1 MNLED
6 HSAMESRFNSPLT
19 RAAYRPNG
27 GIIDANTAVR
37 DLQSG
42 GEPSRTTRMRI
53 CNPLLMLLLLFGLG
67 LKSVAQVQVT
77 VNVLPPYS
85 AYLQDYP
92 GRGNQVQIFVRNTTN
107 APLDVRFLGNIT
119 GDNGVVISTPINFRP
134 LVPLRLGP
142 LENRLLSRND
152 LEGLFDLGQIEVQGI
167 DKAQLYR
174 GLPLPEGSYQ
184 LCVRA
189 FDNRSSRPLSPEF
202 PLGCSSPFMVRSV
215 EPPIIINP
223 VCDSKIVPNTP
234 QNVIFSWTPPVGVS
248 PAQVQYTLRVI
259 ELPDVQPVAENVL
272 NNQSNVISGFPTGSQ
287 DKKPAPKT
295 IKIETTP
302 TKITSSNLAL
312 GFDPNVFI
320 DAVVLP
326 PSGVEVR
333 NLRVNSFLYGPSQP
347 ALKIG
352 KRYAVRI
359 QAIDLTRKINFL
371 NEGKSPVCYFTY
383 GEEAAPFFPLGPLFA
398 AKDSLG
404 KPKPMVVKSGN
415 LPVNC
420 SCNAS
425 EVSDNQVDNAGVLKS
440 KSATIGLFTMQL
452 LDGVKETNGKLNGDG
467 MIPIP
472 MVNSQYVKLRVHL
485 YDVQCNSAGQV
496 IGGIVRARLSNKAN
510 PSLFPNYD
518 SPDYKPPTLT
528 TGQTESL
535 SEFFAT
541 QKDMLVSSLKNAKES
556 IGFEVPFGIDK
567 SFGPVNTV
575 IAITNVTFTPKNAY
589 FDANTWVKAE
599 GDFNGIPL
607 SGYNMCIS
615 PEKPCG
621 EGILYLAEKMQ
632 LSPYFALK
640 GMDTAPPKGPFEG
653 PDTTQVTHVV
663 FDENGFKQMRVHG
676 LITPPGL
683 VNAETGGSVEI
694 SVNAGMVN
702 FQNWT
707 AQLSF
712 PKFYV
717 AGLSDFKF
725 SMLPGKPAL
734 YDHSETTTPAKLP
747 EGYLENPALELNLW
761 QGLYFPEINLE
772 LPAFIK
778 RADGKPLTVGVSDL
792 ISDNNGFS
800 GKAFVKN
807 ILDVGSGSLDSWY
820 YSVDELSVSFLK
832 STFQKSQMKGLVV
845 LPIFKNPQDQ
855 ASQLPYT
862 CTLSKDPQA
871 GSLGVEF
878 SIVPPDEMKMDIW
891 MAQLHLAGN
900 NKISITYNNQGFTA
914 GAELN
919 GKLDIVTD
927 YFNITAATFQGLK
940 LQTKPDFFALGSL
953 TMGLNSP
960 QKTMADFPLTLDEA
974 TPQLIDKDKGL
985 WGLKLV
991 GKLDLT
997 GDGSTG
1003 LTAKGGATIKFKVGM
1018 KNGRPDWS
1026 FDQVQQDKV
1035 EVHGHFG
1042 PVKVDGYLDFYN
1054 DDPIY
1059 GNGLTGGVKMNI
1071 EGLFGVDA
1079 VAQFGRTLPTKG
1091 DFRYWYVQA
1100 QGDLGAAGL
1109 PFAGPLVLRRFGGG
1123 AYSKLK
1129 RVEVGNGKFDYV
1141 PDASIEMGFKAKLG
1155 IGLASPDVF
1164 EMDGELE
1171 IAFNQ
1176 DKGADN
1182 IGIHVDAWLIGHEK
1196 ANSLA
1201 QGSGDI
1207 NYDFQHKQLSSTLT
1221 MQAGYSV
1228 PHLISISA
1236 TVNETHFLIDGNTG
1250 DWFLSLG
1257 VPQNRI
1263 GLSISA
1269 LDAATINFGSYFMM
1283 GNYTPTIVGPLP
1295 PAPYGFDQRPGL
1307 LQELGY
1313 NDKGTTENVFNAP
1326 PGSPLLAFGAGY
1338 STNADFGIGPFHL
1351 RYGGAIG
1358 FDLALSQSEDKCNG
1372 NTPGINGWY
1381 AQGQIYAYIHFALDL
1396 DIDTWVYEGTFTVVE
1411 LEAAALLRG
1420 GMVNPIW
1427 LNGRILLKYR
1437 VLGGLVKGRVNL
1449 EFWYNKEAR
1458 CEPAYSPPNPFAG
1471 QPLIASLGPSGTD
1484 KKVSILSPYYAE
1496 FNYPVETDLII
1507 DLEIPQGQKI
1517 ETSAQGTVTTGT
1529 GGMQIFHREFQL
1541 KLKES
1546 FNAVATDVPAEYANC
1561 SQDKS
1566 GRFSWGKNED
1576 EDPNYTATFYRNT
1589 ALLPNSTYK
1598 LSMGVQVFIRDQGK
1612 LTPYIF
1618 KNQTVEQTE
1627 TVEFATG
1634 PCMSV
1639 LSKGSDDNSTVLT
1652 SYPYEGQRY
1661 FMKGDA
1667 AATFIKL
1674 HANLSCC
1681 MNNLNSDDAYD
1692 LKVRFTP
1699 LEGSKFAEV
1708 TSPSVLLADAKF
1720 EGDKVSYKMPFV
1732 IKNKTFY
1739 RFELVRI
1746 PKADFAEKMYDEAQ
1760 KGKNSAKKITT
1771 ANIYVSTGKSG
1782 IGSVS
1787 AQSWSK
1793 SGNFS
1798 TPGLGAGAKASAVN
1812 KKYENLITDYT
1823 VVSEEEYEKIAQG
1836 YGTSYKIN
1844 TGTEKMF
1851 TDGKFVV
1858 QKFADALQQQE
1869 KDKAEFY
1876 QNLESRLYKYYFK
1889 TSEFSTLKEKL
1900 NAAQFPPTET
1910 SFWGFLSDALTTK
1923 MVSKEGFDTYEL
1935 RTEILSSEIVRP
1947 PLVLLRADPTSNW
1960 FKNIAVPISQLL
1972 ELVRPD
1978 IYDPKGT
1985 NTLFS
1990 GSYGKENP
1998 DSPSKI
2004 FERAMVFFNNMND
2017 VPEPP
2022 FKNEDIEA
2030 LIPSEKKKK

>member
-6 HSAMESRFNSPLT
+6 HSAMESRFNSPLP
-19 RAAYRPNG
+19 PNG
-27 GIIDANTAVR
+27 GTIDANAVR
-37 DLQSG
+37 DLQ
-42 GEPSRTTRMRI
+42 SRTTRMRI
-53 CNPLLMLLLLFGLG
+53 CNPLIVAIVLICFAFLAPFGG
-67 LKSVAQVQVT
+67 WGQVQVT

-295 IKIETTP
+295 TKIETTP
-302 TKITSSNLAL
+302 IKITSSNLPL

-333 NLRVNSFLYGPSQP
+333 NLKVNSFLYGPSQP
-347 ALKIG
+347 PLKIG
-352 KRYAVRI
+352 KRYAVRV

-383 GEEAAPFFPLGPLFA
+383 GEESAPFFPLGPSFA
-398 AKDSLG
+398 GKDSTG
-404 KPKPMVVKSGN
+404 KAKPMVVKSGN

-425 EVSDNQVDNAGVLKS
+425 EISENQVDNEGVLKN

-452 LDGVKETNGKLNGDG
+452 LDNVKETNGKLNGDG

-472 MVNSQYVKLRVHL
+472 MVNSQYVKLRVRL

-496 IGGIVRARLSNKAN
+496 ISGIVRARLSNKAN

-528 TGQTESL
+528 SDQMGSL
-535 SEFFAT
+535 SDFFAN

-589 FDANTWVKAE
+589 FDANTWIKVANSQV
-599 GDFNGIPL
+599 NGIPL

-615 PEKPCG
+615 PDKPCG
-621 EGILYLAEKMQ
+621 EGILYLAEKMK
-632 LSPYFALK
+632 LSQFFALK

-807 ILDVGSGSLDSWY
+807 VLDVGSGSLDSWY

-871 GSLGVEF
+871 GSMDVEF
-878 SIVPPDEMKMDIW
+878 SIAPTDEMQMDIW
-891 MAQLHLAGN
+891 KAQLHLAN
-900 NKISITYNNQGFTA
+900 DSKIFVTYNNQGFTA

-927 YFNITAATFQGLK
+927 YFNFTAASFQGLK
-940 LQTKPDFFALGSL
+940 FQTKPDYFGLTSLKMGSA
-953 TMGLNSP
+953 SP
-960 QKTMADFPLTLDEA
+960 QKAMADFPLTLTDYK
-974 TPQLIDKDKGL
+974 LVNNGGGSM
-985 WGLKLV
+985 GLKLI

-997 GDGSTG
+997 GEGSTG
-1003 LTAKGGATIKFKVGM
+1003 LSATGGATILFKVGM
-1018 KNGRPDWS
+1018 NNGRPDWS
-1026 FDQVQQDKV
+1026 FDKVQPN
-1035 EVHGHFG
+1035 EVYVDGDLG
-1042 PVKVDGYLDFYN
+1042 PVHVNGGLAFYDN
-1054 DDPIY
+1054 DPTY
-1059 GNGLTGGVKMNI
+1059 GNGLAGEVDMTVAGLIGGKVQ
-1071 EGLFGVDA
+1071 
-1079 VAQFGRTLPTKG
+1079 AQFGRTLANNG
-1091 DFRYWYVQA
+1091 NFRYWHV
-1100 QGDLGAAGL
+1100 GGKIKIGASGF
-1109 PFAGPLVLRRFGGG
+1109 PFAPPSPLVFRSFGGG
-1123 AYSKLK
+1123 LYSNMTK
-1129 RVEVGNGKFDYV
+1129 VFNEDG
-1141 PDASIEMGFKAKLG
+1141 SITYTPKVLPAPSGGFEATVG
-1155 IGLASPDVF
+1155 IGLVTPGVFTMEGTLTIQSNAMAIDV
-1164 EMDGELE
+1164 
-1171 IAFNQ
+1171 
-1176 DKGADN
+1176 K
-1182 IGIHVDAWLIGHEK
+1182 AWLLGEDTNK
-1196 ANSLA
+1196 SLA
-1201 QGSGDI
+1201 QGGGVVEYSFADKI
-1207 NYDFQHKQLSSTLT
+1207 FKAQLN
-1221 MQAGYSV
+1221 MHAGYNV
-1228 PHLISISA
+1228 PPLISISA
-1236 TVNETHFLIDGNTG
+1236 DINDTRLLIDGNKGT
-1250 DWFLSLG
+1250 WFLSLG
-1257 VPQNRI
+1257 IPQNRI
-1263 GLSISA
+1263 GLNITLAKLGSF
-1269 LDAATINFGSYFMM
+1269 DFGSYFMM
-1283 GNYTPTIVGPLP
+1283 GNYTPDFVGSLP
-1295 PAPYGFDQRPGL
+1295 PAPYGFDKRPGI

-1313 NDKGTTENVFNAP
+1313 KTTAGQVFKDS
-1326 PGSPLLAFGAGY
+1326 SPMLAFGVGY
-1338 STNADFGIGPFHL
+1338 KLGADFGIGPFHL
-1351 RYGGAIG
+1351 RYDGAIG
-1358 FDLALSQSEDKCNG
+1358 FDLALAKSDDKCNG

-1381 AQGQIYAYIHFALDL
+1381 AQGQIYAYMHFALDL

-1427 LNGRILLKYR
+1427 LNGHVLLKYR

-1449 EFWYNKEAR
+1449 EFWYNKGER

-1496 FNYPVETDLII
+1496 FNYPVETNLII
-1507 DLEIPQGQKI
+1507 DLEIPQGQKV
-1517 ETSAQGTVTTGT
+1517 ETSAQGTITTGP
-1529 GGMQIFHREFQL
+1529 GGVQIFHREFQL
-1541 KLKES
+1541 KLKEK
-1546 FNAVATDVPAEYANC
+1546 FNAFATNVPAEYANC
-1561 SQDKS
+1561 SKDNS

-1576 EDPNYTATFYRNT
+1576 GDPNYSATFYRST

-1598 LSMGVQVFIRDQGK
+1598 MSMGVQVFIKDNSGK
-1612 LTPYIF
+1612 VVPYIF

-1634 PCMSV
+1634 SCISV
-1639 LSKGSDDNSTVLT
+1639 LAKGSEDDATVLT

-1674 HANLSCC
+1674 KTNLSCC
-1681 MNNLNSDDAYD
+1681 MKNLNSDDMFD
-1692 LKVRFTP
+1692 LKARFTP

-1708 TSPSVLLADAKF
+1708 KSPNVLLADAKF
-1720 EGDKVSYKMPFV
+1720 DGDKVSYKMPFG

-1746 PKADFAEKMYDEAQ
+1746 PKADFAEKMYAEAQ
-1760 KGKNSAKKITT
+1760 KAKASAKKITT
-1771 ANIYVSTGKSG
+1771 ANIYVSAGGKSTG
-1782 IGSVS
+1782 GNVS
-1787 AQSWSK
+1787 AQTWSN
-1793 SGNFS
+1793 SGKF
-1798 TPGLGAGAKASAVN
+1798 TAPGIGAGAMANAVN
-1812 KKYENLITDYT
+1812 HKYDNQMTAYT
-1823 VVSEEEYEKIAQG
+1823 VVSEQEYEKIAKG
-1836 YGTSYKIN
+1836 YGTTYKIN

-1851 TDGKFVV
+1851 NDGKFVV
-1858 QKFADALQQQE
+1858 QKFADALQQQQKE
-1869 KDKAEFY
+1869 EAEFY

-1935 RTEILSSEIVRP
+1935 RTEKLSSEIVRP

-1960 FKNIAVPISQLL
+1960 FKSIAVPVSQLL

-2017 VPEPP
+2017 APQPP

>member
-1 MNLED
+1 MTIGLICFVFL
-6 HSAMESRFNSPLT
+6 API
-19 RAAYRPNG
+19 G
-27 GIIDANTAVR
+27 GW
-37 DLQSG
+37 G
-42 GEPSRTTRMRI
+42 
-53 CNPLLMLLLLFGLG
+53 
-67 LKSVAQVQVT
+67 QVQVT

-119 GDNGVVISTPINFRP
+119 GDNGVVISTPVHFRP

-234 QNVIFSWTPPVGVS
+234 QNVIFSWTPPVGMS

-272 NNQSNVISGFPTGSQ
+272 NNQSNVISGFPTGGQ
-287 DKKPAPKT
+287 DKKPASTTK
-295 IKIETTP
+295 KVAIETTP
-302 TKITSSNLAL
+302 TKIISSNLPL

-347 ALKIG
+347 ALKVG
-352 KRYAVRI
+352 KRYAVRV

-371 NEGKSPVCYFTY
+371 NEGKSPVCYFIY
-383 GEEAAPFFPLGPLFA
+383 GEEAVPFFPLGPSFA
-398 AKDSLG
+398 SKDTTG
-404 KPKPMVVKSGN
+404 TKVMMAKSGN
-415 LPVNC
+415 LPVKCTSC
-420 SCNAS
+420 SANEIS
-425 EVSDNQVDNAGVLKS
+425 NKQVDNAGVLKS

-452 LDGVKETNGKLNGDG
+452 LDNVKEINGNLNGDG

-472 MVNSQYVKLRVHL
+472 MVNSQYVKLRVRL

-496 IGGIVRARLSNKAN
+496 ISGIVRARLSSKAN

-528 TGQTESL
+528 SDQMGSL
-535 SEFFAT
+535 SDFFT
-541 QKDMLVSSLKNAKES
+541 NQKDMLVSSLMNAKES

-575 IAITNVTFTPKNAY
+575 IAITNVTFTPINAY
-589 FDANTWVKAE
+589 FDANTWIKVAN
-599 GDFNGIPL
+599 GQVNGIPL

-621 EGILYLAEKMQ
+621 EGILYLAEKMK
-632 LSPYFALK
+632 LSEFFALK
-640 GMDTAPPKGPFEG
+640 GMEAGPPKGPFEG

-663 FDENGFKQMRVHG
+663 FDETGFKQMRVHG

-683 VNAETGGSVEI
+683 VNDNTKGPVEI

-717 AGLSDFKF
+717 EGLPDFKF
-725 SMLPGKPAL
+725 SMLPGKPAN
-734 YDHSETTTPAKLP
+734 YDHSESETLAKLP
-747 EGYLENPALELNLW
+747 EGYLENPTVEFKLW

-832 STFQKSQMKGLVV
+832 SKFQKSQMKGLVV

-878 SIVPPDEMKMDIW
+878 SISPTDEMQMDIW
-891 MAQLHLAGN
+891 KAQLHLAN
-900 NKISITYNNQGFTA
+900 DSKIFITYNTQGFTA

-927 YFNITAATFQGLK
+927 YFNFTAASFQGLK
-940 LQTKPDFFALGSL
+940 FQTKPDYFGLTSLKMGSA
-953 TMGLNSP
+953 SP
-960 QKTMADFPLTLDEA
+960 QKAMADFPLTLTDYK
-974 TPQLIDKDKGL
+974 LVNNGGGSM
-985 WGLKLV
+985 GLKLI

-997 GDGSTG
+997 GDGPTG
-1003 LTAKGGATIKFKVGM
+1003 LSATGGATILFNVGM
-1018 KNGRPDWS
+1018 SKGRPDWS
-1026 FDQVQQDKV
+1026 FDKIQPDSIAVDCDL
-1035 EVHGHFG
+1035 G
-1042 PVKVDGYLDFYN
+1042 PVHVQGSLAFFN
-1054 DDPIY
+1054 NHATY
-1059 GNGLTGGVKMNI
+1059 GNGLAGEVDMTVAGLIGGKV
-1071 EGLFGVDA
+1071 L
-1079 VAQFGRTLPTKG
+1079 AQFGRTLANNG
-1091 DFRYWYVQA
+1091 NFRYWHV
-1100 QGDLGAAGL
+1100 GGKIKIGASGI
-1109 PFAGPLVLRRFGGG
+1109 PFAPPSPLVFRSFGGG
-1123 AYSKLK
+1123 LYSNMTK
-1129 RVEVGNGKFDYV
+1129 VFNEDG
-1141 PDASIEMGFKAKLG
+1141 SITYTPKVLPAPSGGFEATVG
-1155 IGLASPDVF
+1155 IGLVTPDVF
-1164 EMDGELE
+1164 TMEGTMTIQSDA
-1171 IAFNQ
+1171 IAI
-1176 DKGADN
+1176 DVK
-1182 IGIHVDAWLIGHEK
+1182 AWLLGEDTNK
-1196 ANSLA
+1196 SLA
-1201 QGSGDI
+1201 QGSGNI
-1207 NYDFQHKQLSSTLT
+1207 SYDFKHSIFKAQLN
-1221 MQAGYSV
+1221 MHAGYSV
-1228 PHLISISA
+1228 PLLSISA
-1236 TVNETHFLIDGNTG
+1236 NIEDTRLLIDGKSGN
-1250 DWFLSLG
+1250 WFLSLG

-1263 GLSISA
+1263 GLDITLA
-1269 LDAATINFGSYFMM
+1269 KLGKFNFGSYFMM
-1283 GNYTPTIVGPLP
+1283 GNYTPDFVGSLP
-1295 PAPYGFDQRPGL
+1295 PAPYGFENRPGIL
-1307 LQELGY
+1307 EELGY
-1313 NDKGTTENVFNAP
+1313 KGSAGNAFK
-1326 PGSPLLAFGAGY
+1326 GDSPMLAFGVGY
-1338 STNADFGIGPFHL
+1338 QLKADFGLGPFHL
-1351 RYGGAIG
+1351 RYDGAIG
-1358 FDLALSQSEDKCNG
+1358 FDLALAKSEDQCNG

-1381 AQGQIYAYIHFALDL
+1381 AQGQIYAYMHFALDL

-1427 LNGRILLKYR
+1427 LNGHVLLKYR

-1449 EFWYNKEAR
+1449 EFWYNKGER

-1496 FNYPVETDLII
+1496 FNYPVETNLII
-1507 DLEIPQGQKI
+1507 DIEIPQGQKV
-1517 ETSAQGTVTTGT
+1517 ETSAQGTITTGP
-1529 GGMQIFHREFQL
+1529 GGVQIFHREFQL
-1541 KLKES
+1541 KLKEFGLKEK
-1546 FNAVATDVPAEYANC
+1546 FNTVAVTFPAEYADC
-1561 SQDKS
+1561 SKDNS

-1576 EDPNYTATFYRNT
+1576 GDPNYSATYYRST

-1598 LSMGVQVFIRDQGK
+1598 LSMGVQVFIKDNSGK
-1612 LTPYIF
+1612 PVPYIF
-1618 KNQTVEQTE
+1618 KEQTVEQTE

-1639 LSKGSDDNSTVLT
+1639 LAKGSDDNATVLT

-1661 FMKGDA
+1661 FMKGDP
-1667 AATFIKL
+1667 AATFIILK
-1674 HANLSCC
+1674 ANLSCC
-1681 MNNLNSDDAYD
+1681 MKNLNSDDTYD
-1692 LKVRFTP
+1692 LKARFVP
-1699 LEGSKFAEV
+1699 LEGAKFAEV
-1708 TSPSVLLADAKF
+1708 TSLSVLLADAKF
-1720 EGDKVSYKMPFV
+1720 DGDKVSYKMPFG

-1746 PKADFAEKMYDEAQ
+1746 PKADFAEKMYAEAQ
-1760 KGKNSAKKITT
+1760 KAKASAKKITS
-1771 ANIYVSTGKSG
+1771 ANIYVSAKGAA
-1782 IGSVS
+1782 GSVS
-1787 AQSWSK
+1787 AQSWSN
-1793 SGNFS
+1793 SGKF
-1798 TPGLGAGAKASAVN
+1798 TAPGMGAGAMANAVN
-1812 KKYENLITDYT
+1812 QKYDNQMTSYT
-1823 VVSEEEYEKIAQG
+1823 VVSEQEYEKIAKG
-1836 YGTSYKIN
+1836 YGTTYKIN

-1851 TDGKFVV
+1851 NDGKFVV
-1858 QKFADALQQQE
+1858 QKFADALQQQQKE
-1869 KDKAEFY
+1869 EAAFY

-1910 SFWGFLSDALTTK
+1910 NFWGFLSDALTTK

-1935 RTEILSSEIVRP
+1935 TTEKLSSEVVRP

-1960 FKNIAVPISQLL
+1960 FKNIAVPVSQLL

-1978 IYDPKGT
+1978 IYDTKGT
-1985 NTLFS
+1985 NKLFS

-2004 FERAMVFFNNMND
+2004 FERAMVFFNTMND
-2017 VPEPP
+2017 APQPP